1 MKNYYIGIDPGVSTG
16 LAIWDAY
23 NEKWEGI
30 FTLNIIKSMEKVL
43 KYHNKETLIEVV
55 CEDARLVRY
64 KTDPIKAQGAG
75 SIKRDCKVWEEFFVH
90 HKIEH
95 QFVRPKKAITK
106 IDAKVFKMITKYDKQ
121 TSNHARDACMLVFKK
136 HIK

>member
-43 KYHNKETLIEVV
+43 KYHNKETLSEVV

-75 SIKRDCKVWEEFFVH
+75 SIKRDCKVWEEFFVP
-90 HKIEH
+90 
-95 QFVRPKKAITK
+95 FPTAP
-106 IDAKVFKMITKYDKQ
+106 AVFMPI
-121 TSNHARDACMLVFKK
+121 
-136 HIK
+136 HIKNKNIYRDVVFVKLT